1 MLTQGPLKKTLN
13 DSYIQEFAMKMFF
26 MIFGF
31 AGAMICIGDKN
42 SMGFNIAVALVVVGC
57 FICATAIHIKENN

>member
-1 MLTQGPLKKTLN
+1 
-13 DSYIQEFAMKMFF
+13 MKMFF

-31 AGAMICIGDKN
+31 AGAMICISDKY

-57 FICATAIHIKENN
+57 FICATAIHIKEINQPDSIK